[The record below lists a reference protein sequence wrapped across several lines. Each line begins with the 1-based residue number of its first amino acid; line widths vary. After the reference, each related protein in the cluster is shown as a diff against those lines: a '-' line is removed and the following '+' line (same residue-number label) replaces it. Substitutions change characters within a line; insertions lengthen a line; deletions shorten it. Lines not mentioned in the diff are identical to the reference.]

1 MIVSVAVKIPTD
13 SRTYTHPVDFK
24 IRLTLPPPPF
34 PPYNQLVRSTS
45 TCETDRG
52 SLRDRNHR
60 VTKNAMCDRFYRGF
74 NHYVIHSFVSA
85 GECEPEV
92 CHERGTCL
100 LNKDGYKCQC
110 HPGYMGDQCEFR
122 EY

>member
-1 MIVSVAVKIPTD
+1 MIVFVAVKIPTD
-13 SRTYTHPVDFK
+13 SRTYTHPADFK
-24 IRLTLPPPPF
+24 I
-34 PPYNQLVRSTS
+34 RSTS
-45 TCETDRG
+45 TCKTDRG

-60 VTKNAMCDRFYRGF
+60 VTKNAMCDRFYRRF